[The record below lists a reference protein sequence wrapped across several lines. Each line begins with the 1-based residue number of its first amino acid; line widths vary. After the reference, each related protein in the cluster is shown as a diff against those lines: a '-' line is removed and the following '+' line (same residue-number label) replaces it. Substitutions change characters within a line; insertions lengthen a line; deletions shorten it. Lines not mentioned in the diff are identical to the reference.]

1 MPYHSKIHSSIAQ
14 IPRAQWQ
21 ALLPDDNPFVSW
33 DFLDALEKS
42 HCIRSDFGWT
52 PAHIGLYQAGALV
65 GAMPCYLKENSHGEF
80 VFDWAWARAYAQ
92 HRIAYYPKLLVASPY
107 SPVTA
112 PKLLAHTTEH
122 KQALIAA
129 LLEQVDREG
138 YSGAHVNFITAA
150 DAEQLRNETWLARFD
165 WQFHW
170 HNQGWANFEEYL
182 AAFERK
188 KRKNIV
194 QERRKVLAAGITI
207 KTLQGA
213 DISADLWQEIHAL
226 YVSTFEYKGNTP
238 VLTINFFI
246 DYAARAPG
254 QILATLAYA
263 GDSLVAMALLL
274 RSQNTLYGRYWGAAQ
289 DIPGLHFE
297 CCYYQG
303 IEYCLRNN
311 IQSFE
316 PGAQGEHKLARGFL
330 PTRTRSAHYL
340 AHIDFRRAVGQSLRE
355 EGAHLAAYYQQL
367 MLHSPFAAQS

>member
-1 MPYHSKIHSSIAQ
+1 MAYHSKIHSSIAQ

-33 DFLDALEKS
+33 DFLDALEKN
-42 HCIRSDFGWT
+42 HCIRADFGWT
-52 PAHIGLYQAGALV
+52 PAHIGLYQAGVLV

-112 PKLLAHTTEH
+112 PKLLARSIEH

-129 LLEQVDREG
+129 LREQIDGEG
-138 YSGAHVNFITAA
+138 YSSAHVNFITAA

-194 QERRKVLAAGITI
+194 QERRKVMAAGITI
-207 KTLQGA
+207 KSLHGA
-213 DISADLWQEIHAL
+213 EISAELWQEIHAL

-238 VLTINFFI
+238 VLTVMFFI

-263 GDSLVAMALLL
+263 GDTLVAMALLL

-330 PTRTRSAHYL
+330 PTRTHSAHYL

-355 EGAHLAAYYQQL
+355 EGAHLNAYYQQL
-367 MLHSPFAAQS
+367 MLHSPFTAQS